1 MTEDIITCFTR
12 GGMILMSIGRSRWF
26 WYIYVVTLSRNMISE
41 EWSLCFWRRFAGAK
55 ALQHHYAVAL
65 SRCRWDSVD
74 GGLSLT
80 FTIYSVGKVLQEPRI
95 APWRSQKN
103 LQTLK
108 KLQLRAQ
115 MLPVTNILGVNQFA
129 T

>member
-1 MTEDIITCFTR
+1 MILVYLRRYAVSQHDI
-12 GGMILMSIGRSRWF
+12 GGMKSVLLKTFCRSES
-26 WYIYVVTLSRNMISE
+26 TSAP
-41 EWSLCFWRRFAGAK
+41 LCCR
-55 ALQHHYAVAL
+55 AVAL